1 MKKKKWIII
10 ASVVVVIAVI
20 AAAGTSGSDEAQTP
34 QAEEHVKT
42 ETKAPEQ
49 QEDFTLEG
57 ETQGAYDE
65 YGMSYSITG
74 SIKNNTDRDAS
85 YVQVTFNLY
94 DEEGNQIGTA
104 MDNINDLEAGGTWK
118 FEAVSWEEGVASYRL
133 AEISGF

>member
-1 MKKKKWIII
+1 MKKKTWIII
-10 ASVVVVIAVI
+10 AAAAFVAVI
-20 AAAGTSGSDEAQTP
+20 GAAGASGGGESQPP
-34 QAEEHVKT
+34 QDAAKEKT
-42 ETKAPEQ
+42 ETTQPEQ
-49 QEDFTLEG
+49 KEELTLEG
-57 ETQGAYDE
+57 ETSGSYDE
-65 YGMSYSITG
+65 YGMTYTISG
-74 SIKNNTDRDAS
+74 MIKNNTDQTPS

>member
-10 ASVVVVIAVI
+10 AGVVVVIAVI

-49 QEDFTLEG
+49 KEDFTLEG

-65 YGMSYSITG
+65 YEMSYSITG

-94 DEEGNQIGTA
+94 DAQGNQIGTA
-104 MDNINDLEAGGTWK
+104 LDNINNLEAGGIWK
-118 FEAVSWEEGVASYRL
+118 FDALGLEEGIASYRL
-133 AEISGF
+133 VEISGF

>member
-1 MKKKKWIII
+1 MDHHRRGR
-10 ASVVVVIAVI
+10 SRRRDRRSRRGGPQD
-20 AAAGTSGSDEAQTP
+20 AAKE
-34 QAEEHVKT
+34 KT
-42 ETKAPEQ
+42 ETTQPEQ
-49 QEDFTLEG
+49 KEELTLEG
-57 ETQGAYDE
+57 ETSGSYDE
-65 YGMSYSITG
+65 YGMTYTISG
-74 SIKNNTDRDAS
+74 MIKNNTDQTPS